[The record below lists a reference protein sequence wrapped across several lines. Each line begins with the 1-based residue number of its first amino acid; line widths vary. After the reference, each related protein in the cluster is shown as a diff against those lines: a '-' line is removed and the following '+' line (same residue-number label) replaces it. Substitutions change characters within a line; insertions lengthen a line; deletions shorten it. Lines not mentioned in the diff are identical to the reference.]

1 MSLPELPFWFLRHG
15 ETDYNARGLSQGA
28 IDIPLNDNGRA
39 QAKAAGSLLA
49 GKGIVS
55 IVCSPMLR
63 TRETAIIVAA
73 ELDVAADLQFEPAL
87 YLGEAAELLPPL
99 QRCPDSAQTVLMV
112 GHNPGLSVLAQ
123 QFMGGKQRIE
133 MRPAGLC
140 RIDFEHLAWRQ
151 LRPEA
156 AVSFAVLR

>member
-1 MSLPELPFWFLRHG
+1 MRRLTLLLLRHAEA
-15 ETDYNARGLSQGA
+15 ETGRPGQDDIDRPLSDRGRTEALDAADCMAAAQLR
-28 IDIPLNDNGRA
+28 IDAVL
-39 QAKAAGSLLA
+39 
-49 GKGIVS
+49 VS
-55 IVCSPMLR
+55 PALR

-73 ELDVAADLQFEPAL
+73 ELDIVDELQFEPAL
-87 YLGEAAELLPPL
+87 YLGEPAALLPPL
-99 QRCPDSAQTVLMV
+99 QRCLDSAQTVLLV

-140 RIDFEHLAWRQ
+140 RIDFEHDSWRQ
-151 LRPEA
+151 MRPEA